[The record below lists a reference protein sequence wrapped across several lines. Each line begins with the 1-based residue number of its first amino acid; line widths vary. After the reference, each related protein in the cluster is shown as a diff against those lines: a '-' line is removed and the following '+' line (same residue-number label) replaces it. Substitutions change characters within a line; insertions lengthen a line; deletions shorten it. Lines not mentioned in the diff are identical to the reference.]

1 MKHPFYFL
9 HAGVNTGELSEGN
22 EFCVQSR
29 WSLVIRVEIDA
40 TLHARFIFTLFKR
53 NGDDFVFMNEQGYQF
68 MECDKNDKE
77 SDVLMTILMVMVM
90 MMVVILIIMVKRKQ
104 QGSTHYQK
112 STVNVQ
118 YFTHVHSHTYNP
130 GISSRFP
137 ASSSM
142 FYVELSLKGVLYIR
156 LVGKKGSLN
165 TALTVLSNN
174 EGHYWGETAV
184 QDCHNSSDMSMK
196 ALLASRP

>member
-1 MKHPFYFL
+1 M
-9 HAGVNTGELSEGN
+9 
-22 EFCVQSR
+22 
-29 WSLVIRVEIDA
+29 VIRVEIDA
-40 TLHARFIFTLFKR
+40 TLYARFIFTLFER
-53 NGDDFVFMNEQGYQF
+53 NGDGFVLMNEQGYQF
-68 MECDKNDKE
+68 LECDKNCKE
-77 SDVLMTILMVMVM
+77 SDDSDVLMTILMVMVM
-90 MMVVILIIMVKRKQ
+90 MMVVMLIIIVKPKQ

-112 STVNVQ
+112 STANAQ
-118 YFTHVHSHTYNP
+118 YFTHVHSHTHNP
-130 GISSRFP
+130 SISSRFP

-142 FYVELSLKGVLYIR
+142 FYVELSLKGVLCIR

-165 TALTVLSNN
+165 AALTVLSNN